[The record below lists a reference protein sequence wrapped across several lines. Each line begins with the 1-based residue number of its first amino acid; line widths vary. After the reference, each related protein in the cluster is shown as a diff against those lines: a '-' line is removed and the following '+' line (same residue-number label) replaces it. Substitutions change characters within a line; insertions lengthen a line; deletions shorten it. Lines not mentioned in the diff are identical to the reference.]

1 MAEKC
6 GLATTH
12 LDSLTPSSEDPG
24 MNPAAFSCFAL
35 IYDDLCQPIP
45 APGIVAIETA
55 VANSSRCA
63 VPQQAPRP
71 AGDYSCGC
79 MFWGE
84 RGGGH
89 TRQPVGPSVDAAIM
103 TTVLST
109 NRVDSRS
116 FSSRN
121 CAFRRTHTSTDP
133 IRLLC
138 IRLALPLT
146 LSLPSRFAPGT
157 KLMVAVSP
165 RAPWFAGA
173 FSRDCTFL
181 GCRGGVLTIN
191 RQPVGP
197 LVSTAA
203 ITTAT
208 VINHVDSGSFSSR
221 CCTLRRTHT
230 SADPIRILCIRLALT
245 LTLSRP
251 PGFASCARLMVCV
264 LPCALWVVGDFS
276 CDCMFW
282 DDWGGG
288 LTGQPMGPQVDTA
301 NMRTVLSTNHVDS
314 RSFSPRCWAFR
325 RTHPSANP
333 IRLLCIRLALPLTL
347 SLPSG
352 FVPNTKLVVGASLR
366 ALGLVGDFS
375 CDCMF
380 WDDRGGGLTGQP
392 MGPQVDTANM
402 RTVLSTNHVDSRS
415 FSSRCW
421 AFRRTHSSAD
431 PIRLLCIRLALPL
444 TLSLPS
450 RFAPGTKLMVAVSP
464 RAPWFAGAFSRDCTF
479 LGCRGGVLTI
489 NRQPVGPLVS
499 TAAITTATVIN
510 HVDSGSFSSRC
521 CTLRR
526 THTSA
531 DPIRILCIR
540 LALTLTLSRPP
551 GFASCARL
559 MVCVLPCALWVV
571 GDFSCDCMFWDDWGG
586 GLTGQPMGP
595 QVDTANMRT
604 VLSTNHVDSRS
615 FSPRCWAFRRT
626 HPSANPI
633 RLLCIRLALPL
644 TLSLPSGFV
653 PNTKLVVGASLRA
666 LGLVG
671 DFSCDCMFWDDR
683 GGGLTGQPMG
693 PQVDTAN
700 MRTVLSTNHV
710 DSRSF
715 SSRCWAFR
723 RTHSSADPIRLL
735 CIRLALPLTLSLPS
749 GFVPSTKLMVGASP
763 RALGLVKDFSCDCTF
778 WDERGGGLAPVGPRV
793 DTATIRTVLSTNR
806 VDSGSFSS
814 GCCAFRRTHTSA
826 DPIRLLC
833 IQLALPLTLP
843 LPLRFAPSARLTV
856 GGTPCALWLVGGFSC
871 DCMFWENSGGGLTTQ
886 PVGTATMTT
895 VTSTNRVDLESFSSR
910 CWTFRRTHTSADP
923 IRVLC
928 TRLALPLTLSLTSRL
943 APRARLTVDVP
954 TRAFWL
960 AGIFLRR
967 KKRCAGVVGTRTDW
981 VLKGEEGGMT
991 TPLLQYV
998 ARFDGGGEIFGFGG
1012 GGYKESWSWCSLFVE
1027 YPSLFVATSGE
1038 KPALRF
1044 RPRAV
1049 VAGRGVV
1056 AVCTRISSREC
1067 VYDK

>member
-1 MAEKC
+1 MAERC

-55 VANSSRCA
+55 VANISRCA

-103 TTVLST
+103 TVLST

-197 LVSTAA
+197 LVRTAA

-264 LPCALWVVGDFS
+264 SPCALWVVGDFS

-352 FVPNTKLVVGASLR
+352 FVPSTKLVVGASLR

-402 RTVLSTNHVDSRS
+402 RIVLSTNHVDSRS

-421 AFRRTHSSAD
+421 AFRRTH
-431 PIRLLCIRLALPL
+431 P
-444 TLSLPS
+444 
-450 RFAPGTKLMVAVSP
+450 
-464 RAPWFAGAFSRDCTF
+464 
-479 LGCRGGVLTI
+479 
-489 NRQPVGPLVS
+489 
-499 TAAITTATVIN
+499 
-510 HVDSGSFSSRC
+510 
-521 CTLRR
+521 
-526 THTSA
+526 
-531 DPIRILCIR
+531 
-540 LALTLTLSRPP
+540 
-551 GFASCARL
+551 
-559 MVCVLPCALWVV
+559 
-571 GDFSCDCMFWDDWGG
+571 
-586 GLTGQPMGP
+586 
-595 QVDTANMRT
+595 
-604 VLSTNHVDSRS
+604 
-615 FSPRCWAFRRT
+615 
-626 HPSANPI
+626 
-633 RLLCIRLALPL
+633 
-644 TLSLPSGFV
+644 
-653 PNTKLVVGASLRA
+653 
-666 LGLVG
+666 
-671 DFSCDCMFWDDR
+671 
-683 GGGLTGQPMG
+683 
-693 PQVDTAN
+693 
-700 MRTVLSTNHV
+700 
-710 DSRSF
+710 
-715 SSRCWAFR
+715 
-723 RTHSSADPIRLL
+723 SADPIRLL

-749 GFVPSTKLMVGASP
+749 GFVPSTKLMVGASS
-763 RALGLVKDFSCDCTF
+763 RALGLVKDFSCDCMS

-833 IQLALPLTLP
+833 IRLALPLTLP

-923 IRVLC
+923 IRVPC
-928 TRLALPLTLSLTSRL
+928 TRLALPLTLSLTSPL

-960 AGIFLRR
+960 AGVFLRR

>member
-1 MAEKC
+1 MTRMT
-6 GLATTH
+6 GP
-12 LDSLTPSSEDPG
+12 D
-24 MNPAAFSCFAL
+24 
-35 IYDDLCQPIP
+35 
-45 APGIVAIETA
+45 
-55 VANSSRCA
+55 CA
-63 VPQQAPRP
+63 VM
-71 AGDYSCGC
+71 CNL
-79 MFWGE
+79 
-84 RGGGH
+84 
-89 TRQPVGPSVDAAIM
+89 I
-103 TTVLST
+103 
-109 NRVDSRS
+109 N
-116 FSSRN
+116 
-121 CAFRRTHTSTDP
+121 THTHTH
-133 IRLLC
+133 
-138 IRLALPLT
+138 T
-146 LSLPSRFAPGT
+146 HT
-157 KLMVAVSP
+157 HMVAVSP

-197 LVSTAA
+197 LVRTAA

-264 LPCALWVVGDFS
+264 SPCALWVVGDFS

-352 FVPNTKLVVGASLR
+352 FVPSTKLVVGASLR

-392 MGPQVDTANM
+392 MGPPVDTANM
-402 RTVLSTNHVDSRS
+402 RIVLSTNHVDSRS

-421 AFRRTHSSAD
+421 AFRRTH
-431 PIRLLCIRLALPL
+431 P
-444 TLSLPS
+444 
-450 RFAPGTKLMVAVSP
+450 
-464 RAPWFAGAFSRDCTF
+464 
-479 LGCRGGVLTI
+479 
-489 NRQPVGPLVS
+489 
-499 TAAITTATVIN
+499 
-510 HVDSGSFSSRC
+510 
-521 CTLRR
+521 
-526 THTSA
+526 
-531 DPIRILCIR
+531 
-540 LALTLTLSRPP
+540 
-551 GFASCARL
+551 
-559 MVCVLPCALWVV
+559 
-571 GDFSCDCMFWDDWGG
+571 
-586 GLTGQPMGP
+586 
-595 QVDTANMRT
+595 
-604 VLSTNHVDSRS
+604 
-615 FSPRCWAFRRT
+615 
-626 HPSANPI
+626 
-633 RLLCIRLALPL
+633 
-644 TLSLPSGFV
+644 
-653 PNTKLVVGASLRA
+653 
-666 LGLVG
+666 
-671 DFSCDCMFWDDR
+671 
-683 GGGLTGQPMG
+683 
-693 PQVDTAN
+693 
-700 MRTVLSTNHV
+700 
-710 DSRSF
+710 
-715 SSRCWAFR
+715 
-723 RTHSSADPIRLL
+723 SADPIRLL

-763 RALGLVKDFSCDCTF
+763 RALGLVKDFSCDCMS

-833 IQLALPLTLP
+833 IRLALPLTLP

-923 IRVLC
+923 IRVPC

-960 AGIFLRR
+960 AGVFLRR

-981 VLKGEEGGMT
+981 VLNGEEGGMT

-998 ARFDGGGEIFGFGG
+998 ARFGGGGEIFGFGG

-1056 AVCTRISSREC
+1056 AVRTRISSREC

>member
-1 MAEKC
+1 MELLVAERC

-24 MNPAAFSCFAL
+24 MNPASFSCFAL

-71 AGDYSCGC
+71 AEDYSCGC

-89 TRQPVGPSVDAAIM
+89 TRQAVGPSVDAAIM

-191 RQPVGP
+191 RQPGRP
-197 LVSTAA
+197 LVSAAA

-352 FVPNTKLVVGASLR
+352 FVPSTKLVVGASLR

-380 WDDRGGGLTGQP
+380 WDDRGGRLTGQP

-402 RTVLSTNHVDSRS
+402 RTVVVVVVDS
-415 FSSRCW
+415 
-421 AFRRTHSSAD
+421 HIQ
-431 PIRLLCIRLALPL
+431 PIVLA
-444 TLSLPS
+444 T
-450 RFAPGTKLMVAVSP
+450 
-464 RAPWFAGAFSRDCTF
+464 
-479 LGCRGGVLTI
+479 
-489 NRQPVGPLVS
+489 
-499 TAAITTATVIN
+499 
-510 HVDSGSFSSRC
+510 
-521 CTLRR
+521 
-526 THTSA
+526 
-531 DPIRILCIR
+531 
-540 LALTLTLSRPP
+540 
-551 GFASCARL
+551 
-559 MVCVLPCALWVV
+559 
-571 GDFSCDCMFWDDWGG
+571 
-586 GLTGQPMGP
+586 
-595 QVDTANMRT
+595 
-604 VLSTNHVDSRS
+604 
-615 FSPRCWAFRRT
+615 
-626 HPSANPI
+626 
-633 RLLCIRLALPL
+633 
-644 TLSLPSGFV
+644 
-653 PNTKLVVGASLRA
+653 
-666 LGLVG
+666 
-671 DFSCDCMFWDDR
+671 
-683 GGGLTGQPMG
+683 
-693 PQVDTAN
+693 
-700 MRTVLSTNHV
+700 
-710 DSRSF
+710 
-715 SSRCWAFR
+715 
-723 RTHSSADPIRLL
+723 
-735 CIRLALPLTLSLPS
+735 
-749 GFVPSTKLMVGASP
+749 
-763 RALGLVKDFSCDCTF
+763 
-778 WDERGGGLAPVGPRV
+778 E
-793 DTATIRTVLSTNR
+793 
-806 VDSGSFSS
+806 
-814 GCCAFRRTHTSA
+814 
-826 DPIRLLC
+826 
-833 IQLALPLTLP
+833 
-843 LPLRFAPSARLTV
+843 
-856 GGTPCALWLVGGFSC
+856 
-871 DCMFWENSGGGLTTQ
+871 E
-886 PVGTATMTT
+886 TT
-895 VTSTNRVDLESFSSR
+895 VTQQVSHR
-910 CWTFRRTHTSADP
+910 P
-923 IRVLC
+923 IKC
-928 TRLALPLTLSLTSRL
+928 QSRL
-943 APRARLTVDVP
+943 WSQR
-954 TRAFWL
+954 
-960 AGIFLRR
+960 
-967 KKRCAGVVGTRTDW
+967 GTKVNGSHHGDN
-981 VLKGEEGGMT
+981 
-991 TPLLQYV
+991 PLLRPKGSKSRQKVMRLYKQWHRPISK
-998 ARFDGGGEIFGFGG
+998 RFIKPP
-1012 GGYKESWSWCSLFVE
+1012 YSISR
-1027 YPSLFVATSGE
+1027 ATSIDSECCRLPTTNVLSKKTE
-1038 KPALRF
+1038 KLRKNYAPTSF
-1044 RPRAV
+1044 DQQVQDSQGHTLYRN
-1049 VAGRGVV
+1049 
-1056 AVCTRISSREC
+1056 
-1067 VYDK
+1067 KKK

>member
-1 MAEKC
+1 MVCSPLPFLWGTNSRLGCVALEELYGLLMGLLGLGSVASTEPRLLGTATVQQAWRRERAEPEARLLVTELLVAERC

-35 IYDDLCQPIP
+35 IYDDLCQHIP

-55 VANSSRCA
+55 VANISRCA

-71 AGDYSCGC
+71 AGDHSCGC

-146 LSLPSRFAPGT
+146 LSLPSRFVPGT

-197 LVSTAA
+197 LVRTAA

-251 PGFASCARLMVCV
+251 PRFASCARLMVCV
-264 LPCALWVVGDFS
+264 SPCALWVVGDFS

-352 FVPNTKLVVGASLR
+352 FVPSTKLVVGASLR

-402 RTVLSTNHVDSRS
+402 RIVLSTNHVNSRS

-421 AFRRTHSSAD
+421 AFRRTHPSAD
-431 PIRLLCIRLALPL
+431 PI
-444 TLSLPS
+444 
-450 RFAPGTKLMVAVSP
+450 
-464 RAPWFAGAFSRDCTF
+464 
-479 LGCRGGVLTI
+479 
-489 NRQPVGPLVS
+489 Q
-499 TAAITTATVIN
+499 
-510 HVDSGSFSSRC
+510 
-521 CTLRR
+521 
-526 THTSA
+526 
-531 DPIRILCIR
+531 
-540 LALTLTLSRPP
+540 
-551 GFASCARL
+551 
-559 MVCVLPCALWVV
+559 
-571 GDFSCDCMFWDDWGG
+571 
-586 GLTGQPMGP
+586 
-595 QVDTANMRT
+595 
-604 VLSTNHVDSRS
+604 
-615 FSPRCWAFRRT
+615 
-626 HPSANPI
+626 
-633 RLLCIRLALPL
+633 
-644 TLSLPSGFV
+644 
-653 PNTKLVVGASLRA
+653 
-666 LGLVG
+666 
-671 DFSCDCMFWDDR
+671 
-683 GGGLTGQPMG
+683 
-693 PQVDTAN
+693 
-700 MRTVLSTNHV
+700 
-710 DSRSF
+710 
-715 SSRCWAFR
+715 
-723 RTHSSADPIRLL
+723 LL

-763 RALGLVKDFSCDCTF
+763 RALGLVKDFSCDCVS

-833 IQLALPLTLP
+833 IRLALPLTLP

-923 IRVLC
+923 IRVPC

-960 AGIFLRR
+960 AGVFLRR

-1056 AVCTRISSREC
+1056 AVGTRISSREC